1 MRETR
6 KGGSIAN
13 IEKLCVKPKSTF
25 EACVKDFL
33 EEKGFNRIKVPG
45 DGNCFYHV
53 LTKFLKLSQNG
64 SLPDRYHLTIRNIVV
79 DKIMENI
86 EDVSPYLTGN
96 ANPVDQI
103 KSLRAENEWNNDAS
117 DLVSQYAS
125 KALNVKIIIYDVK
138 NPKKAS
144 KIFMR
149 RINGK
154 NQYKNDPAMPR
165 HIVSYVFDPE
175 VNTGIVVRMLR
186 IGDGHYE
193 LLYPAA
199 LGSPGS
205 PERKSPGS
213 PGSPERKSPK
223 SPGSPKTR
231 KSPGSP
237 KTRKSNIT
245 RKSNSLTQKKELHK
259 QSRIEEVLANKS
271 ITEKQRMAKLK
282 RLGIN
287 I

>member
-1 MRETR
+1 MRKTR

-64 SLPDRYHLTIRNIVV
+64 SLPDKYHLTIRNIVV
-79 DKIMENI
+79 DKMMENI
-86 EDVSPYLTGN
+86 EDVAPYLTGN
-96 ANPVDQI
+96 DSAADQI
-103 KSLRAENEWNNDAS
+103 KSLRVENEWNSDAS
-117 DLVSQYAS
+117 DIVSQYAS
-125 KALNVKIIIYDVK
+125 KALNIKLIIYDVK

-149 RINGK
+149 RVNGK
-154 NQYKNDPAMPR
+154 NEYKNEPAMGR

-175 VNTGIVVRMLR
+175 VNTGIVARMLR

-199 LGSPGS
+199 HVSPKRPKSPKS
-205 PERKSPGS
+205 PERKSPGTPKRVS
-213 PGSPERKSPK
+213 PERKSHKSPERKSPERKSPK
-223 SPGSPKTR
+223 SPERNKT
-231 KSPGSP
+231 
-237 KTRKSNIT
+237 
-245 RKSNSLTQKKELHK
+245 LKKEMHK

-271 ITEKQRMAKLK
+271 ITEKQRMAKLR

>member
-1 MRETR
+1 MI
-6 KGGSIAN
+6 GGAIAN
-13 IEKLCVKPKSTF
+13 IEKLCLKPKSTF
-25 EACVKDFL
+25 EACLKDFL

-45 DGNCFYHV
+45 DGNCFYHA
-53 LTKFLKLSQNG
+53 LTKFLKLSQDN
-64 SLPDRYHLTIRNIVV
+64 SLPNKYHLTIRNLVV
-79 DKIMENI
+79 DKMMENI
-86 EDVSPYLTGN
+86 EDVAPYLTGN
-96 ANPVDQI
+96 EDAVDQI
-103 KSLRAENEWNNDAS
+103 QSLRAENEWNNDAS

-149 RINGK
+149 RINSK
-154 NQYKNDPAMPR
+154 NEYKNEPAMPR

-175 VNTGIVVRMLR
+175 VNTGIVARLLR

-193 LLYPAA
+193 LLYPNTVI
-199 LGSPGS
+199 GQESPKSRKSPGS
-205 PERKSPGS
+205 PERKS
-213 PGSPERKSPK
+213 RKSPK
-223 SPGSPKTR
+223 SPGSPKR
-231 KSPGSP
+231 NK
-237 KTRKSNIT
+237 
-245 RKSNSLTQKKELHK
+245 TQKKEIHK

-271 ITEKQRMAKLK
+271 ITEKQRTAKLR